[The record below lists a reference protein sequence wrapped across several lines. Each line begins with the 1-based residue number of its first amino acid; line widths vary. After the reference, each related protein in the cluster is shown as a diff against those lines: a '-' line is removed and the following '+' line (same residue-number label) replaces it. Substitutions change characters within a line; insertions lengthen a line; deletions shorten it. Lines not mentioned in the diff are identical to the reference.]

1 MNTKQY
7 CVFLNNLE
15 SELQKRIKQICEK
28 AGNKSK
34 IYSDIAN
41 AINVLETDGDIIRS
55 AITTTSYKDNYM
67 SVIKILKD
75 QKYDLDTVLN
85 LYKSSKLWRETI
97 DNDYFF
103 RRYLENCVKND
114 KNDDDDDD
122 DVTQYLGG
130 RKKTKRNKKSKKNK
144 KNKKSRANKS
154 FQK

>member
-7 CVFLNNLE
+7 CVFLYNLE
-15 SELQKRIKQICEK
+15 SELQKRIKQICEE

-67 SVIKILKD
+67 SVIKNLKH
-75 QKYDLDTVLN
+75 QKNDLDTVLN
-85 LYKSSKLWRETI
+85 LYKSSKLWRETV

-103 RRYLENCVKND
+103 LRYLENCVKN
-114 KNDDDDDD
+114 
-122 DVTQYLGG
+122 VAQYLGG

-144 KNKKSRANKS
+144 KSRANKS